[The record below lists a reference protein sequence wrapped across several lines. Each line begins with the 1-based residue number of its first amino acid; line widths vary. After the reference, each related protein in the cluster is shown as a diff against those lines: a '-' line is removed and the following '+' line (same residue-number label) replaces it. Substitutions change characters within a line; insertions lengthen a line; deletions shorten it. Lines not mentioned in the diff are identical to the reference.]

1 MKKARK
7 QATWWKKILKII
19 GATLLVMMMYIGF
32 ITISIWRFGNVDQR
46 TQADAAMVLG
56 AAAWHNNPSPVFL
69 ERIRHGIWLYE
80 NGYVNYLI
88 FTGGYSPGAAYSEAY
103 VARDYALA
111 AGVPATSILIEED
124 SRTTE
129 DHFSY
134 AMHLI
139 EAHQIETV
147 ILVSDPLHM
156 MRAMTMA
163 NDAGLTAY
171 SSPTPT
177 SMFQTFETQLPFL
190 RQEVMYYMGYQI
202 VRIFR

>member
-1 MKKARK
+1 MKKERK
-7 QATWWKKILKII
+7 QTTWWKTVLKII
-19 GATLLVMMMYIGF
+19 GVTLLVMMIYIGF

-46 TQADAAMVLG
+46 TEADAAMVLG

-80 NGYVNYLI
+80 NDYVNYLI

-139 EAHQIETV
+139 ETHQIETV
-147 ILVSDPLHM
+147 LLVSDPLHM
-156 MRAMTMA
+156 MRAVTMA
-163 NDAGLTAY
+163 HDAGLRAY

-177 SMFQTFETQLPFL
+177 TMFQTFETQLPFL
-190 RQEVMYYMGYQI
+190 RQEVMYYIGYQV
-202 VRIFR
+202 VRMFR